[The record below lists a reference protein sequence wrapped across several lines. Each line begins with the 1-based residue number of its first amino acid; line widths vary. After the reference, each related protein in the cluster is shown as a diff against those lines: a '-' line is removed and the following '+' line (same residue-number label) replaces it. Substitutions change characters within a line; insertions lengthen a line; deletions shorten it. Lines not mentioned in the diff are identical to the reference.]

1 MKIKK
6 FIIVAALFLLGTG
19 ISLYAQQDAKRN
31 TIMFYNLEN
40 LFDTIQDPDTR
51 DTEFLPDGPKKW
63 NTHKYWTKMAN
74 LEQVFYSIAAAN
86 KDFPAII
93 GVSEI
98 ENRSVLEDLVMMEK
112 LQPANYRIVHYDSP
126 DRRGVDVAFLYR
138 GDRFKLEGS
147 YPHPVRVEELPD
159 FRTRDILGMW
169 GTMDGEP
176 FYFMVA
182 HWPSRL
188 GGQQASE
195 PLRVAAARVMR
206 NVIDSVLM
214 VNPATKIAVMG
225 DLNDDPTDKSV
236 AVVLGG
242 KRKTAEL
249 RPGDMFN
256 PFFEMF
262 KQGHGSL
269 AYQDGWNLFDNIVVS
284 ETLVNAPKGTW
295 RIIKADDGKFY
306 GNIFRA
312 KYLFQK
318 EGQYKGYPLRTYV
331 GNNFQSGY
339 SDHLP
344 VYIIIAK

>member
-1 MKIKK
+1 MKVKG
-6 FIIVAALFLLGTG
+6 FIVVLFLLITG
-19 ISLYAQQDAKRN
+19 GSATLSGQNARRN

-40 LFDTIQDPDTR
+40 LFDTIPDPDTN
-51 DTEFLPDGPKKW
+51 DLEFLPGGAKKW
-63 NTHKYWTKMAN
+63 NSHKYWTKMRN
-74 LEQVFYSIAAAN
+74 IDQVLFGIAAAN

-112 LQPANYRIVHYDSP
+112 IAPAQYRIVHYDSP
-126 DRRGVDVAFLYR
+126 DRRGVDVGFLYR
-138 GDRFKLEGS
+138 ADRFKLEGS
-147 YPHPVRVEELPD
+147 HPFPVKMEELPD
-159 FRTRDILGMW
+159 FRTRDILAMW

-182 HWPSRL
+182 HWPSRT

-195 PLRVAAARVMR
+195 PRRIAAARVMR
-206 NVIDSVLM
+206 GVIDSVLRAC
-214 VNPATKIAVMG
+214 PETKIAVMG

-242 KRKTAEL
+242 RQFTKDL

-256 PFFEMF
+256 PFMDMF
-262 KQGHGSL
+262 KQGHGTL
-269 AYQDGWNLFDNIVVS
+269 AYQDGWNLFDNILVS
-284 ETLVNAPKGTW
+284 ESLVNAPRGTW
-295 RIIKADDGKFY
+295 RIIKTEGNKFY

-312 KYLFQK
+312 KYLFQQ

-331 GNNFQSGY
+331 GDNFQAGY

-344 VYIIIAK
+344 VYIVIEK

>member
-1 MKIKK
+1 MRAKK
-6 FIIVAALFLLGTG
+6 LTLAIVLLTLCAGTALYG
-19 ISLYAQQDAKRN
+19 QKEQRN

-40 LFDTIQDPDTR
+40 LFDTIQDPDTNDR
-51 DTEFLPDGPKKW
+51 EFLPDGNKKW
-63 NTHKYWTKMAN
+63 NSHKYWTKMHN
-74 LEQVFYSIAAAN
+74 LDQVFYGVAQAN

-112 LQPANYRIVHYDSP
+112 IRKANYRIVHYDSP
-126 DRRGVDVAFLYR
+126 DARGVDVGFMYR
-138 GDRFKLEGS
+138 ADRFKLEGS
-147 YPHPVRVEELPD
+147 YPHPVRIAEMPNW
-159 FRTRDILGMW
+159 RTRDILAMW

-195 PLRVAAARVMR
+195 PRRVRAAEIMR
-206 NVIDSVLM
+206 HIIDSVHM
-214 VNPATKIAVMG
+214 ANPATKIVVMG
-225 DLNDDPTDKSV
+225 DLNDDPTDKSI

-242 KRKTAEL
+242 KQKVKEL
-249 RPGDMFN
+249 QEGDMFN
-256 PFFEMF
+256 PYLEMF
-262 KQGHGSL
+262 KQGHGTL
-269 AYQDGWNLFDNIVVS
+269 AYQDAWNLFDNIVVS
-284 ETLVNAPKGTW
+284 ENLVNGKRGTW
-295 RIIKADDGKFY
+295 RIVKTEGNVFY

-312 KYLFQK
+312 KYLFQQ

-331 GNNFQSGY
+331 GDNFQAGY

-344 VYIIIAK
+344 VYIVIAK

>member
-1 MKIKK
+1 MRTKRLILV
-6 FIIVAALFLLGTG
+6 IALLLIGTG
-19 ISLYAQQDAKRN
+19 TAVYGQTELRN

-40 LFDTIQDPDTR
+40 LFDTIPDPDTNDR
-51 DTEFLPDGPKKW
+51 EFIPDGNKKW
-63 NTHKYWTKMAN
+63 NSHKYWTKMHN
-74 LEQVFYSIAAAN
+74 VDQVLYGIAQAN
-86 KDFPAII
+86 KDFPAVI

-112 LQPANYRIVHYDSP
+112 IRKANYRIVHFDSP
-126 DRRGVDVAFLYR
+126 DRRGVDVGFLYR
-138 GDRFKLEGS
+138 ADRFKLEGS
-147 YPHPVRVEELPD
+147 WPHPVRMEELPD
-159 FRTRDILGMW
+159 FLTRDILAMW

-195 PLRVAAARVMR
+195 PRRIRAAEVMR
-206 NVIDSVLM
+206 HVVDSVLTA
-214 VNPATKIAVMG
+214 NPATKIVVMG

-242 KRKTAEL
+242 KQKIKDL
-249 RPGDMFN
+249 QPGDMFN
-256 PFFEMF
+256 PYCEMF
-262 KQGHGSL
+262 KKGHGTL
-269 AYQDGWNLFDNIVVS
+269 AYQDAWNLFDNIVVS
-284 ETLVNAPKGTW
+284 ENLVNAPRGAWHIVKTEGN
-295 RIIKADDGKFY
+295 IFY

-312 KYLFQK
+312 KYLFQQ

-331 GNNFQSGY
+331 GDNFQSGY

-344 VYIIIAK
+344 VYIVIAK